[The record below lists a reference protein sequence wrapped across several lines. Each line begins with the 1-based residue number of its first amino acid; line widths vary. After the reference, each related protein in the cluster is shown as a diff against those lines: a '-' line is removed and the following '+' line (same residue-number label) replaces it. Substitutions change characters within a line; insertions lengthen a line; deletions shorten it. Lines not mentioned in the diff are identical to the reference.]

1 MSEAFAYSRIPVA
14 DYLRAERTATVR
26 HEYVDG
32 EVFAMVGA
40 SRRHNTIVLNLVEA
54 LRPTTRERGCAVYA
68 GDVKVR
74 VEAANAFYYPD
85 LVVICAAGDD
95 DPYVV
100 HAPSLIVEVL
110 SESTEAI
117 DRREKRLNYQRIPSL
132 TDLVLVAQDARRIDH
147 YRRGPGGWDHMV
159 HTGGAAPLD
168 GLGAAVTV
176 DAVYAGSGTAQPM

>member
-1 MSEAFAYSRIPVA
+1 MPEAFAHPRISVA
-14 DYLRAERTATVR
+14 DYLRTEAIAAVR

-32 EVFAMVGA
+32 EVFPVIGQ
-40 SRRHNTIVLNLVEA
+40 SRRHNTIALNLYGV
-54 LRPTTRERGCAVYA
+54 LRAAAGECGADVYA
-68 GDVKVR
+68 LTVKVR

-85 LVVICAAGDD
+85 LVVTCAAGDD

-132 TDLVLVAQDARRIDH
+132 TDLVLVAQDVRRIDH
-147 YRRGPGGWDHMV
+147 YRRGPGGWDHVV
-159 HTGGAAPLD
+159 HTGGAVPLD
-168 GLGAAVTV
+168 GLGAAVPV